1 MFSKAFE
8 FGRAVFNVVT
18 YDDTE
23 GFKKEA
29 VARLTNTGSKK
40 ITGESIGVLR
50 KKLEEENSKR
60 KLKGLPLLL
69 LALPLSACGGSDD
82 AEVAVVFPE
91 VAGRAID
98 GYLIGSRVSLSSDP
112 DTFVETI
119 STAGEQG
126 KFEGLFGTGSIVV
139 SGGVDIATGKSFT
152 GELRA
157 PAPKVVTD
165 EAGNQTVEEF
175 VVTPL
180 TTLVEAVVSAAA
192 ESGAAPVSVEVAS
205 AQVAKGLGL
214 TSDSDLLKTDFV
226 ADGSAGMA
234 KAAAQVASVIAVVT
248 ASAGEEVSAAVLTNI
263 ATKVAKA
270 GEVGGKAKVL
280 TDSAELTTVFAE
292 VIETQEELFT
302 DTPEGLDLN
311 VFVESI
317 SESVTT
323 VNAKVEAAETLK
335 DIVAT
340 QQLVQEDLVAA
351 FTIDLEEGE
360 EFDAASFGAALTEL
374 SENFDAKLEEAAAE
388 LEVYLASEDLGF
400 DLEVELDF
408 SDSDTEAVTLDLA
421 LIDGAIEGTIDEA
434 LITGFVFG
442 DVDETLLAGVLD
454 GTVDQAEIDAVL
466 EDLPVYEV
474 FPDIPDIEIPV
485 DEIPVDEVPVDEIPV
500 DEIPVVVIPISSGG
514 PTLHGAT
521 TADDIQTVINSMD
534 VGDILVLAAGRY
546 DQNFT
551 VNKDIEI
558 RGANYGVSVHADND
572 DTVAEVY
579 FDTAD
584 AARAGG
590 TNESW
595 INGTVTVAS
604 DGVTLDGLRMHAYKG
619 PLEFSGTDIDNFTL
633 KNSYVTGFEGSKSFR
648 YVDEDGV
655 ASTGWAIQDNLIGGV
670 AGGTGGSLYL
680 TGVTDTVVDDNVFW
694 RPGAAHMYLED
705 VSSLTVSNNFFL
717 QGLHADGA
725 NQDNLL
731 DDLVAQSSFG
741 YVGFDGNGTGNIGG
755 YGYGF
760 GYGYDGSEAVTSMG
774 YGLGAEGGYGP
785 TGYFP
790 SGYGLSGS
798 GGGTSYTYHGR
809 NYVAEVKGVSSDVTF
824 SGNSALYNSGGIQFW
839 DENSS
844 SNYFTNITISDN
856 TFSEILNADPDG
868 FLSSISSRHK
878 SGLMGAVTF
887 STVDGSA
894 SSGLAITGNT
904 FTGRIDQIKNDNDI
918 DSLILVQG
926 EVDNA
931 NVSNNSLTWTVD
943 GTTADTATNSSFS
956 SAFSSLTGGSSDRTG
971 STETYEI
978 YTQGV
983 HLLGDAGADAA
994 SKIALQNNTF
1004 ETYGTNV
1011 ASYISD
1017 GILLDY
1023 SDYSSLSLGQLSS
1036 TVYIVDSGSVSTT
1049 AYADSADFGN
1059 YASASSDYI
1068 SIATSGTAGTIT
1080 FSSSDIM

>member
-1 MFSKAFE
+1 
-8 FGRAVFNVVT
+8 
-18 YDDTE
+18 
-23 GFKKEA
+23 
-29 VARLTNTGSKK
+29 
-40 ITGESIGVLR
+40 
-50 KKLEEENSKR
+50 
-60 KLKGLPLLL
+60 
-69 LALPLSACGGSDD
+69 
-82 AEVAVVFPE
+82 
-91 VAGRAID
+91 
-98 GYLIGSRVSLSSDP
+98 
-112 DTFVETI
+112 
-119 STAGEQG
+119 
-126 KFEGLFGTGSIVV
+126 
-139 SGGVDIATGKSFT
+139 
-152 GELRA
+152 
-157 PAPKVVTD
+157 
-165 EAGNQTVEEF
+165 

-180 TTLVEAVVSAAA
+180 TTLVEAGVSAAA
-192 ESGAAPVSVEVAS
+192 ETGAAPLSVEDAS

-214 TSDSDLLKTDFV
+214 TSTSDILKTDFI

-263 ATKVAKA
+263 ATKIAKA

-280 TDSAELTTVFAE
+280 TDATELTTVFAE
-292 VIETQEELFT
+292 VIETQEELFA

-317 SESVTT
+317 SESVTA
-323 VNAKVEAAETLK
+323 VNVKVEAAESLK

-360 EFDAASFGAALTEL
+360 EFDAASFGSALTEL
-374 SENFDAKLEEAAAE
+374 TENFDAKLEEAAAE

-442 DVDETLLAGVLD
+442 DVDEALLDGVLD
-454 GTVDQAEIDAVL
+454 GTVDQAEINAVL
-466 EDLPVYEV
+466 EALPVYEI

-485 DEIPVDEVPVDEIPV
+485 DVIPVDEVPVDVIPV
-500 DEIPVVVIPISSGG
+500 DEVPVDVIPVDEVPVDVIPVDVIPVVVSPVSGG

-558 RGANYGVSVHADND
+558 RGANFGVSVHAEND

-584 AARAGG
+584 ASRAGG

-648 YVDEDGV
+648 YIDGDGT

-670 AGGTGGSLYL
+670 AGGVGGSLNL
-680 TGVTDTVVDDNVFW
+680 TGVTDTVIDDNVFW
-694 RPGAAHMYLED
+694 RPGAAHMYFED

-741 YVGFDGNGTGNIGG
+741 YVGFDGSGTGNLGG

-774 YGLGAEGGYGP
+774 YGYGSEGGYGP

-790 SGYGLSGS
+790 GGYGLSGS

-856 TFSEILNADPDG
+856 TFSEMLNADPDG
-868 FLSSISSRHK
+868 FLASVSSRHK

-894 SSGLAITGNT
+894 SSGLTITGNT

-926 EVDNA
+926 EVDNV
-931 NVSNNSLTWTVD
+931 NVSSNSLTWTVD
-943 GTTADTATNSSFS
+943 GTTADTATNSNFS

-983 HLLGDAGADAA
+983 HLLGDAGADSA

-1023 SDYSSLSLGQLSS
+1023 NDYSSLSLGQLSS
-1036 TVYIVDSGSVSTT
+1036 TVYIVDSGSASTT